1 MNPLKFLLFS
11 ASCACLLA
19 TGCKKEPTPD
29 PDDPTIASNPAR
41 DSLNIAYGSHPF
53 QKMDAYFP
61 EGYSSSTPVVFVIHG
76 GGFIAGLKEDF
87 TMQAKLFRDQGF
99 VVLNL
104 SHRLVDT
111 TGLLSLP
118 PTRRASDVRVVDEL
132 ADVHAAVEKYKSMA
146 ASFGAGTGKM
156 YMAGHSA
163 GAILTLLYTQGDYN
177 DDGRIRAGANWAGVT
192 DLSIPHD
199 SMVAALDPRY
209 RELFWRATGYEMKV
223 ANNLAYMAISPYW
236 QANNNAGNPTIT
248 IYPENNTVVGMEAE
262 NAYNLANTQNFHT
275 LLRNRGIAEKLSIY
289 PGADH
294 GFGTPAGTWEKLIKE
309 TADFFR
315 AR

>member
-1 MNPLKFLLFS
+1 MNLLKLS
-11 ASCACLLA
+11 LLA
-19 TGCKKEPTPD
+19 AGCVCMIVNGCKK
-29 PDDPTIASNPAR
+29 DDAPNPAGPSTTVNPAH
-41 DSLNIAYGSHPF
+41 DSLNISYGNHPY

-61 EGYSSSTPVVFVIHG
+61 EGCTSSTPVVFVIHG

-87 TMQAKLFRDQGF
+87 TTQAKIFRDQGF
-99 VVLNL
+99 IVLNL

-118 PTRRASDVRVVDEL
+118 PTRRNSDVHVVDEL
-132 ADVHAAVEKYKSMA
+132 ADVHTAVEKYKSLA
-146 ASFGAGTGKM
+146 PALGTGTEKM

-177 DDGRIRAGANWAGVT
+177 DDRHIRAGANWAGVT

-199 SMVAALDPRY
+199 SLAATLDPRY
-209 RELFWRATGYEMKV
+209 RELFWRATGYEMKT

-262 NAYNLANTQNFHT
+262 NAYNLAHTQNFHT

-289 PGADH
+289 PNADH
-294 GFGTPAGTWEKLIKE
+294 GFGTPAGSWEKLIKE